1 MKRTLY
7 SLVLA
12 LAAALPA
19 AAYDLPSATGTH
31 RVRFEADAAGFN
43 EYTRAIDLE
52 GNVRLEE
59 LSPEGRQLKLVRARE
74 LTVDMASRTITAPS
88 DFVLDDDTGTVYGK
102 SGFFDYGKDTGYIRE
117 GRFHHHN
124 FIFRGRLVSFD
135 PGGYVYKKASLT
147 SCDEDPPHY
156 RLRASRIYL
165 APERYFLAYNTVFF
179 LGRIPIFYFPVI
191 YKPMGRGTP
200 FVSSF
205 FPGYDER
212 NGLFVKSNY
221 MYRVN
226 PNTRV
231 KAYLDYFSR
240 RGVGMGG
247 EFDYRQAEKN
257 ITNLALYRIREHGR
271 ETDRWGIN
279 GGYWHAFN
287 RFNESDPAQYYGQ
300 AFFRLLS
307 DPSFNNDFFRTNP
320 FAVSPDKQASV
331 AFTRK
336 TNYTVTRLSAYGRDE
351 RSAADP
357 EKFRKAYESA
367 PRLDFN
373 AVPFSLPGLPVLHSF
388 GGFFEN
394 ARDVGLPYYQ
404 KKGRAGWTVSKNLP
418 LSRRVIMSPSV
429 FYEQSIFLSTAA
441 SAGDTWIGR
450 YGGAFNLR
458 YDRFWGSLDVRYSYV
473 RRLKEN
479 KFTDDLGAADKGQ
492 ESDLLSG
499 DLFIMPRRNA
509 YFRARTGYD
518 LRNYYAG
525 SFAGRLSPLITEAY
539 YAPRTSLDLY
549 AQNSYSFASGNQAF
563 VTQATAGG
571 KETYFGVGAANY
583 NTDSEAWVLSNT
595 FGFSPWR
602 ASKWRAEAVLRY
614 RMVPDGF
621 AKFEAFKF
629 FEKAITLYRDFHD
642 FRTRWDF
649 RVRAGGVNE
658 FFFFVNLKM
667 NDPVRYDSLEEKTRQ
682 FWHPWRQEGSMRD

>member
-1 MKRTLY
+1 MLTIIFTAL
-7 SLVLA
+7 L

-19 AAYDLPSATGTH
+19 AAYELPSATGTH
-31 RVRFEADAAGFN
+31 RVSFEADSAAFN
-43 EYTRAIDLE
+43 ERTREIDLE

-59 LSPEGRQLKLVRARE
+59 LSPEGKQLKLVRARF
-74 LTVDMASRTITAPS
+74 LTVNMASRTVSAPS
-88 DFVLDDDTGTVYGK
+88 DFVMDDDTGTVYGK
-102 SGFFDYGKDTGYIRE
+102 SGFFDYGNDTGYINE
-117 GRFHHHN
+117 GRFQHMN
-124 FIFRGRLVSFD
+124 FVFRGRSVSFG
-135 PGGYVYKKASLT
+135 PGGYVYRRASLT

-156 RLRASRIYL
+156 RLRASRIHL

-179 LGRIPIFYFPVI
+179 LGKFPVFYFPVI

-205 FPGYDER
+205 YPGYDER
-212 NGLFVKSNY
+212 NGLYIKSNY

-257 ITNLALYRIREHGR
+257 ITNLAVYRIREYGR
-271 ETDRWGIN
+271 QTDRWGIN

-331 AFTRK
+331 AFTRN
-336 TNYTVTRLSAYGRDE
+336 TRYTVTRVSAMGREE
-351 RSAADP
+351 RSLTDP
-357 EKFRKAYESA
+357 DKFRKAYESA

-373 AVPFSLPGLPVLHSF
+373 TVSFSVPGIPVLNSF
-388 GGFFEN
+388 SGYFEN
-394 ARDVGLPYYQ
+394 AREAGLNYYQ
-404 KKGRAGWTVSKNLP
+404 KKGRGAWTVSKTVP
-418 LSRRVIMSPSV
+418 LSRRVILSPSV
-429 FYEQSIFLSTAA
+429 FYDQAVFLST
-441 SAGDTWIGR
+441 SARVSDAWIGR
-450 YGGAFNLR
+450 YGGSVNLR
-458 YDRFWGSLDVRYSYV
+458 YDRLWGSMDLRYSNTQ
-473 RRLKEN
+473 RLREN
-479 KFTDDLGAADKGQ
+479 SFSVDSSSGDKGQ
-492 ESDLLSG
+492 ELESLYA
-499 DLFIMPRRNA
+499 DLFIMPRHNA
-509 YFRARTGYD
+509 YFRARTSYD
-518 LRNYYAG
+518 LRDYYTA
-525 SFAGRLSPLITEAY
+525 SFARRLSPLIAEAY
-539 YAPRTSLDLY
+539 YAPRPSLDLY

-563 VTQATAGG
+563 VTQATMGG
-571 KETYFGVGAANY
+571 KETYFGIGAANY

-595 FGFSPWR
+595 FGFRPWR
-602 ASKWRAEAVLRY
+602 TSKWRAEAVLRY

-621 AKFEAFKF
+621 MKFEAFRF
-629 FEKAITLYRDFHD
+629 FEKALTLYRDFHD

-649 RVRAGGVNE
+649 RVRAGGVKE

-667 NDPVRYDSLEEKTRQ
+667 NDPVRYDSLEEKSRQ
-682 FWHPWRQEGSMRD
+682 FWHPWRQEGAVRD